1 MVYFNSD
8 GNESS
13 MCGNGGR
20 CIVSFAKSL
29 GLCKEKTFFLAADG
43 LHEALIDENE
53 MVSLKM
59 LDVNEIEIGT
69 DYFYLNTGSPHY
81 IKLVNDIENIDV
93 LSEGKA
99 IRYSDRFKLEGTNVN
114 FIQKKDEQLFVRTYE
129 RGVENETLSCGT
141 GVTAAALVASILGI
155 SNNKN
160 NCLVKT
166 MGGNLEV
173 SFEKVLEKNFYN
185 IWLKG
190 FAVMVY
196 KSEIMLP

>member
-1 MVYFNSD
+1 MQIQFYKYQGTGNDFILIDNRKGLLSLDTEQIKFMCHRKFGIGADGLILLELEPGADFKMVYFNSD
-8 GNESS
+8 GKESS

-59 LDVNEIEIGT
+59 LDVNEIEIGA

-81 IKLVNDIENIDV
+81 VKLVNDIENIDV

-99 IRYSDRFKLEGTNVN
+99 A
-114 FIQKKDEQLFVRTYE
+114 Q
-129 RGVENETLSCGT
+129 
-141 GVTAAALVASILGI
+141 
-155 SNNKN
+155 
-160 NCLVKT
+160 
-166 MGGNLEV
+166 
-173 SFEKVLEKNFYN
+173 
-185 IWLKG
+185 
-190 FAVMVY
+190 
-196 KSEIMLP
+196 